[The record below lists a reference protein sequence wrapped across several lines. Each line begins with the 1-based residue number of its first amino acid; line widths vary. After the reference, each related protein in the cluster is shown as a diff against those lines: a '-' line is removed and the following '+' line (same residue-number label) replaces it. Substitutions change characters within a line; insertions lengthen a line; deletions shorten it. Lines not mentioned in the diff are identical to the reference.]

1 VGPSRC
7 LHRMCKGLGVT
18 TTAGDRTLRR
28 VRRAGGDVG
37 LVDSLVVA
45 HEPVPGTPAGAGGD
59 DSLAGAAAPGGGGRS
74 THEPEAHP
82 TATDGRLARGART
95 RRLLA
100 EALVNLLQEGD
111 PHPTANRI
119 AQRAGVSLRLVFH
132 HFDDLESVL
141 RAAVAVQEERHWHR
155 FRPVSP
161 SLPLEERIRAVVRQR
176 ADVFRAVLPVRRAA
190 DRLIDTSPTVA
201 AETARVRNALR
212 SQLAETF
219 APELERLD
227 PNAGRGVL
235 DALDV
240 AVSWA
245 TFDQMQRHGRSVAAC
260 RRTMEL
266 LATAV
271 LALPAAEAES

>member
-1 VGPSRC
+1 
-7 LHRMCKGLGVT
+7 MT
-18 TTAGDRTLRR
+18 TTAGEREALGA
-28 VRRAGGDVG
+28 RRADGDAG
-37 LVDSLVVA
+37 LVDSLAVA
-45 HEPVPGTPAGAGGD
+45 HEPVPGTPAGSEGD
-59 DSLAGAAAPGGGGRS
+59 DSLGGATAAGDAIDPGAR
-74 THEPEAHP
+74 EPEADP
-82 TATDGRLARGART
+82 TTTDGRLARGART

-155 FRPVSP
+155 FRPVP
-161 SLPLEERIRAVVRQR
+161 ANLPLDERIRTVVRQR

-212 SQLAETF
+212 SQLADTF

-227 PNAGRGVL
+227 PTGGRGVL

-245 TFDQMQRHGRSVAAC
+245 TFDQMQRQGRSVATC

-266 LATAV
+266 LAAAV
-271 LALPAAEAES
+271 LAQPAVDAKP